1 MKQLFGLGAFKNAP
15 IRKKLILSTWLV
27 AIVPIVVI
35 FAVVFFVFVN
45 TGAESARRQA
55 QLLLDK
61 TVEEMDGYFNQ
72 AQESL
77 AFMVTDMNMQTAIDN
92 YVSGTYKEQLDLRDF
107 LRNRLANVSTVG
119 RRTAAISIYIKE
131 ADRTYSRDFSDQP
144 LSGIYGGS
152 PGLRIFWQ
160 ERNPLRRQ
168 KGFPCRTR
176 DRYGSW
182 PPISSACATAGC
194 WGWSIWS
201 WTNRQWFSLF
211 MNWPQ
216 GTGTPLYLRGT

>member
-1 MKQLFGLGAFKNAP
+1 MKQLLGLGAFKNAP

-119 RRTAAISIYIKE
+119 RRTAAISIYIK
-131 ADRTYSRDFSDQP
+131 
-144 LSGIYGGS
+144 
-152 PGLRIFWQ
+152 
-160 ERNPLRRQ
+160 
-168 KGFPCRTR
+168 
-176 DRYGSW
+176 
-182 PPISSACATAGC
+182 
-194 WGWSIWS
+194 
-201 WTNRQWFSLF
+201 
-211 MNWPQ
+211 
-216 GTGTPLYLRGT
+216 